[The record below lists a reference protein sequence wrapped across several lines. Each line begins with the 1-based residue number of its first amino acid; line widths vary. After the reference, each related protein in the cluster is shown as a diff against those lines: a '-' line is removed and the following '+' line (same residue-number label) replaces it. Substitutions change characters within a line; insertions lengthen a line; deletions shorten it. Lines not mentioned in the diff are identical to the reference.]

1 MYLYTCIIT
10 YNTCIYMYIYVHVYN
25 ISLAHDHC
33 SAVSFP
39 ASPFAYIH
47 NNFIRCIYLACIY
60 ACAQNVYYH
69 YCDHYFVI
77 KSTRLFLCFRTRGS
91 KVIGWNHTERLGA
104 KVIILC
110 ITMHVCSIRS
120 YLMRANQLPIQGWIF
135 FPSELCIYIY
145 IYMYFVLCSSICVPY
160 FMLHLLINL
169 HNYTNI
175 DLYILCRWTQVRIL
189 TNNFWLV
196 C

>member
-1 MYLYTCIIT
+1 MSIYTSCQTTCTLQHEVYMYMHTPFIIWHVIYMYNYMYLYTCIIT

-120 YLMRANQLPIQGWIF
+120 YLMRANQLPIQDWIF

-145 IYMYFVLCSSICVPY
+145 TCTLSFVP
-160 FMLHLLINL
+160 
-169 HNYTNI
+169 
-175 DLYILCRWTQVRIL
+175 
-189 TNNFWLV
+189 
-196 C
+196 